1 MTPSGFK
8 PAIPASEQPQT
19 PSLDSAA
26 TGIGG
31 IYWGGT
37 MNTSHERKSV
47 HTLRLVSEL
56 TFFSWTK
63 TGMILKPASDHGR
76 KLTSCFAYLP
86 ILKFI
91 CRLIQMP
98 GIVGYYILFYR
109 FNLVPTCLSVYI
121 CLCVYLSNYVSI
133 YLSTYPSTYLHT
145 HLLTTYLLCPYLAT

>member
-8 PAIPASEQPQT
+8 PAIPASERPQT

-26 TGIGG
+26 TGIGA

-56 TFFSWTK
+56 TFFSWKK

-76 KLTSCFAYLP
+76 KLTSPTEQFCKSFDSVSSVKQMSVDGLYCCSAISIQHSCRIE
-86 ILKFI
+86 IL
-91 CRLIQMP
+91 
-98 GIVGYYILFYR
+98 R
-109 FNLVPTCLSVYI
+109 FNNLSIKDQTNKYY
-121 CLCVYLSNYVSI
+121 CNLR
-133 YLSTYPSTYLHT
+133 
-145 HLLTTYLLCPYLAT
+145 